1 MEIELSDIASV
12 IKVIDVVTKRGAFEG
27 PEMAD
32 VGALRNRLSAFV
44 EGHVKAAE
52 EKAAEEKAAEGEDSQ
67 DPELEEGC

>member
-27 PEMAD
+27 VEMAD

-52 EKAAEEKAAEGEDSQ
+52 EKAAEGEDSP
-67 DPELEEGC
+67 DPENEE